1 MQFDFNKLPR
11 KKPEPLQ
18 KNYICEY
25 VQTKSLRFGPPIYNF
40 ESKDT
45 TYKFSIKAF
54 TEKAKQK
61 RITLKTIFGFNF
73 YSE

>member
-25 VQTKSLRFGPPIYNF
+25 VQTKSLRLCPPIYNF
-40 ESKDT
+40 ANKIIT
-45 TYKFSIKAF
+45 FINFALRLLLKKQYKNI
-54 TEKAKQK
+54 
-61 RITLKTIFGFNF
+61 LL
-73 YSE
+73 